1 MIIAQISDTHIAL
14 DTSDADQRIRDFE
27 VTVADINALD
37 PAPDVIVHTGDIVH
51 NGRQDEYAQAVAI
64 LAKAR
69 APVYV
74 LAGNRDDRANL
85 RAAFSAYGYLAPDS
99 DFIDYAIEDY
109 PVRLIALDTLSLGSN
124 KGDFCP
130 ERVRRLID
138 LIDAETTK
146 PIAVFAHHPPFEV
159 TVGPDPLNFE
169 TPEAMSRLRRV
180 LQHSGRVV
188 AIFSGHVHRAAAGQ
202 VGSIPATVT
211 QCIATTLRKGEYP
224 AQMKMRP
231 VYQIHRFDP
240 VWGFASETRIVG
252 AGPSATSTTLAE
264 SSLLAPSR
272 GSRSIKFSSR
282 PQKNASPG

>member
-14 DTSDADQRIRDFE
+14 DAPDADQRIRDFAL
-27 VTVADINALD
+27 TVADINALD

-51 NGRQDEYAQAVAI
+51 NGRQDEYAQAVAA

-74 LAGNRDDRANL
+74 LAGNKDNRASL
-85 RAAFSAYGYLAPDS
+85 REVFSAGGYFAPDS

-109 PVRLIALDTLSLGSN
+109 PARLIALDTLSSASN

-146 PIAVFAHHPPFEV
+146 PIAVFTHHPPFEV
-159 TVGPDPLNFE
+159 MVGPDPLNFE
-169 TPEAMSRLRRV
+169 TPAIMSRLRRT

-188 AIFSGHVHRAAAGQ
+188 AVFSGHVHRAAAGH
-202 VGSIPATVT
+202 VGSIPATVVP
-211 QCIATTLRKGEYP
+211 CIATTLRKGEYP
-224 AQMKMRP
+224 TQMKIRP
-231 VYQIHRFDP
+231 VYHVHRFDP
-240 VWGFASETRIVG
+240 VWGFATETRIVG
-252 AGPSATSTTLAE
+252 TGPSVASTCDSILPRREA
-264 SSLLAPSR
+264 A
-272 GSRSIKFSSR
+272 GS
-282 PQKNASPG
+282 